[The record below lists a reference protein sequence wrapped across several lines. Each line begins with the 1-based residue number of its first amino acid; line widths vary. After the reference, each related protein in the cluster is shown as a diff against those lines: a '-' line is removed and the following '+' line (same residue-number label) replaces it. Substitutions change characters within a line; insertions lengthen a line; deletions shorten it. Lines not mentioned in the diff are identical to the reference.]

1 MIFDR
6 ELDFE
11 AALIKKLYTD
21 GGWEPEVLHY
31 KTEEDLI
38 QNWANILFENNRD
51 IDRLNDAPLT
61 RGEMQQILEQITR
74 LRTPVKLNGF
84 INGRSVMITR
94 DNPDDH
100 RNFGKNVSLKI
111 YDRREIAAGS
121 CRYQIAEQPIFTA
134 RTSIH
139 RDRRGDFMLLI
150 NGMPVIHVELKKSG
164 VSVLKAA
171 EQIKLYAHEGVFSGL
186 FSLIQVFVAMTPDET
201 LYFANPGPDG
211 VFNDDYFFEWADFN
225 NEPYKNWEDIVK
237 WLLTIPMAHMLIGFY
252 IVADNTDGILKVMRS
267 YQYFAASLI
276 SNRVKGRKWTEPDQ
290 RGGFIWHTTG
300 SGKTLTS
307 FKSAQL
313 IADSGDA
320 DKVVFLVDRIEL
332 GTQSLTEYRGFAD
345 DAEDVQSTENTSVLI
360 SKLKSANPADTLI
373 VTSIQK
379 MSRVNEDGGLKE
391 SDMKKINKKRIVF
404 IVDEAHRDVF
414 GEMMNNIKDAF
425 PNAMFFGFTG
435 TPITESNSK
444 KMSTT
449 ADVFGKE
456 LHRYVIS
463 DGIRDE
469 NVLGFDP
476 TMVMTFPDAKLRK
489 AVALDKAKAN
499 SEEEAISDPAKR
511 KVYYK
516 YMDPQQVPA
525 AGFVAE
531 DGAFVKGI
539 EDYVP
544 KAQYEQDIHRKEVVQ
559 DICDNWVTLSRGG
572 KFHAILA
579 TSSIPEAIE
588 YFTLFKDMAPHLK
601 VTTLYDQSI
610 DGEGRAAYKE
620 DATIEALQRYR
631 DNFGVEF
638 TLANYKL
645 YKKDVSNRLAHKDP
659 YLHIEHDPSK
669 QLNILIV
676 VDQMLTGFDSKWI
689 NTLYLDK
696 VLGQERLI
704 QAFSRTNRLF
714 NRYDKPF
721 GIIRYYRYPHTM
733 ARYIDEAFDN
743 YSGER
748 PLGLFVDKLEKN
760 LRKLNEIYE
769 EITQLFTAA
778 GVPDFDSLPDDN
790 AEKGKFAKLFR
801 EFNAHLEAAIIQ
813 DFKWDKSDYTFD
825 HEDGSKSTVTVNFSQ
840 TQYLIL
846 AVRYKELFSSHTG
859 GGDDDVPYDVDTHLT
874 EINTGAIDKDYMQ
887 TRFRKFL
894 KALQEGEETSG
905 VLDELHRSFAVLGK
919 DEQKYA
925 DMILVDIQSGNLT
938 IEEGKTLSDYI
949 VEYQT
954 KAHNDRIHRFA
965 EAIGVDEEALREFMS
980 RPVTPENINEYGN
993 FDKLMDKV
1001 DRKTARAY
1009 FERVEGTSIRP
1020 NRVANK
1026 IDAIL
1031 RRFILEGGFDI

>member
-1 MIFDR
+1 MNFER

-11 AALIKKLYTD
+11 AALIQKLYTD
-21 GGWEPEVLHY
+21 GGWEPEVLRY
-31 KTEEDLI
+31 QTEEDLI

-61 RGEMQQILEQITR
+61 RGEMQQILEEIAR
-74 LRTPVKLNGF
+74 LRTPLKLNGF
-84 INGRSVMITR
+84 INGKSVMITR
-94 DNPDDH
+94 DNPDDKL
-100 RNFGKNVSLKI
+100 NFGKPVSLKI

-121 CRYQIAEQPIFTA
+121 CRYQIAEQPVFTA
-134 RTSIH
+134 KTSIH

-164 VSVLKAA
+164 VSVLKAT

-186 FSLIQVFVAMTPDET
+186 FSLIQIFVAMTPAET

-211 VFNDDYFFEWADFN
+211 VFNDDYFFQWADFN
-225 NEPYKNWEDIVK
+225 NEPYTKWEDIVK

-252 IVADNTDGILKVMRS
+252 TVADNTDGILKVMRS

-276 SNRVKGRKWTEPDQ
+276 SNRVKERNWSEPDQ
-290 RGGFIWHTTG
+290 RGGYIWHTTG

-313 IADSGDA
+313 IADSGNA

-345 DAEDVQSTENTSVLI
+345 DADDIQSTENTSILI
-360 SKLKSANPADTLI
+360 SKLKSSNPADTLI

-391 SDMKKINKKRIVF
+391 RDMKQINKKRIVF

-425 PNAMFFGFTG
+425 PYAMFFGFTG
-435 TPITESNSK
+435 TPITDTNAK

-456 LHRYVIS
+456 LHRYIIY

-476 TMVMTFPDAKLRK
+476 TMVMTFKDKDLRK
-489 AVALDKAKAN
+489 AVALEKAKA
-499 SEEEAISDPAKR
+499 SGEEEAIKGPAKR
-511 KVYYK
+511 KIYYK
-516 YMDPQQVPA
+516 YMDPTQVPA
-525 AGFVAE
+525 AGYITE
-531 DGAFVKGI
+531 DGSYVKGI
-539 EDYVP
+539 EDYIP
-544 KAQYEQDIHRKEVVQ
+544 RAQYEQDKHRRAVVE

-588 YFTLFKDMAPHLK
+588 YYELFKGMAPHLK
-601 VTTLYDQSI
+601 VTTLYDQNI
-610 DGEGRAAYKE
+610 DGEGKAAYKE
-620 DATIEALQRYR
+620 DATIDALQRYR

-638 TLANYKL
+638 SLANYKL

-659 YLHIEHDPSK
+659 YLHIEYDPSK
-669 QLNILIV
+669 QLDLLIV

-696 VLGQERLI
+696 VLDHERLI

-733 ARYIDEAFDN
+733 ERNINEAFDE

-748 PLGLFVDKLEKN
+748 PLGLFVEKLEKN
-760 LRKLNEIYE
+760 LAKLNEIFAE
-769 EITQLFTAA
+769 LADLFLIA
-778 GVPDFDSLPDDN
+778 GIPDFSSLPEEK

-813 DFKWDKSDYTFD
+813 DFKWDKKEYTFE
-825 HEDGSKSTVTVNFSQ
+825 HEDGNKTKITVSFTQ

-846 AVRYKELFSSHTG
+846 ATRYKELLSSHTG
-859 GGDDDVPYDVDTHLT
+859 TGDDDVPYDVDTHLT
-874 EINTGAIDKDYMQ
+874 EINTGAIDKDYLQ
-887 TRFRKFL
+887 TRFKKFL

-919 DEQKYA
+919 EEQKYA

-938 IEEGKTLSDYI
+938 IEEGKTLTDYI
-949 VEYQT
+949 AEYQT
-954 KAHNDRIHRFA
+954 KAHNDRIHLFA
-965 EAIGVDEEALREFMS
+965 EALGVDEAALREFMS
-980 RPVTPENINEYGN
+980 RQVTPENINEYGV
-993 FDKLMDKV
+993 FDKLMDTV

-1009 FERVEGTSIRP
+1009 FERVEGASVKP

-1026 IDAIL
+1026 ISAIL
-1031 RRFILEGGFDI
+1031 RKFILEGGFDI

>member
-1 MIFDR
+1 MIFER

-38 QNWANILFENNRD
+38 QNWADILFENNRD

-61 RGEMQQILEQITR
+61 RGEMQQILEQVTR

-84 INGRSVMITR
+84 INGKSVMITR
-94 DNPDDH
+94 DNPDDQH
-100 RNFGKNVSLKI
+100 NFGKPVSLKI

-121 CRYQIAEQPIFTA
+121 CRYQIAEQPVFNA

-164 VSVLKAA
+164 VSVLKAT
-171 EQIKLYAHEGVFSGL
+171 EQIKLYAHEGVFTGL
-186 FSLIQVFVAMTPDET
+186 FSLIQIFVAMTPDET

-252 IVADNTDGILKVMRS
+252 TVADNTDGILKVMRS

-276 SNRVKGRKWTEPDQ
+276 SNRVKERKWAEPDQ
-290 RGGFIWHTTG
+290 RGGHIWHTTG

-313 IADSGDA
+313 FADSGNA

-332 GTQSLTEYRGFAD
+332 GTQSLAEYRGFAD

-360 SKLKSANPADTLI
+360 SKLKSSDPTDTLI

-379 MSRVNEDGGLKE
+379 MSRVNEDGGLKAN
-391 SDMKKINKKRIVF
+391 DMKKINKKRIVF

-425 PNAMFFGFTG
+425 PYAMFFGFTG
-435 TPITESNSK
+435 TPITEANSK

-489 AVALDKAKAN
+489 AVALDKAKAA
-499 SEEEAISDPAKR
+499 SEEEAISDPVKR

-516 YMDPQQVPA
+516 YMDPRQVPT
-525 AGFVAE
+525 AGYITE
-531 DGAFVKGI
+531 DGAYVKGI

-659 YLHIEHDPSK
+659 YLHIEHDTSK

-696 VLGQERLI
+696 VLEQERLI

-769 EITQLFTAA
+769 EITQLFTVA
-778 GVPDFDSLPDDN
+778 GVPDFDSLPEDK

-813 DFKWDKSDYTFD
+813 DFKWDKTEYTFD

-887 TRFRKFL
+887 TRFKKFL
-894 KALQEGEETSG
+894 KALQEGNETSG

-919 DEQKYA
+919 EEQKYA

-965 EAIGVDEEALREFMS
+965 EALGVDEEALRQFMS
-980 RPVTPENINEYGN
+980 RPVTPENINEYGA
-993 FDKLMDKV
+993 FDRLMDKV

-1009 FERVEGTSIRP
+1009 FERVEGVPIKP